1 MTDSERERPGSEERA
16 GVAAGGVRPSVL
28 ALVVIAAA
36 VLAFAPALGGPFL
49 FDDRPLIA
57 NNAFVHGFAHWKRW
71 FVTDF
76 WNLGEDF
83 LRTSARIV
91 YYRPLVTA
99 TYAFEWRLGGGAPT
113 LFHAVNLLLHGLV
126 AWLSFRALRR
136 WTDTLLPAFVA
147 ALLFA
152 VHPTKAES
160 VAWIAGRT
168 DVLCMVALLVVAEGV
183 ALRLRAEPG
192 SMARGL
198 ALEVLGTVLAYGTKE
213 QAITLPAIVAV
224 EAWVVAGR
232 PSLDRA
238 TIVRCVRAAL
248 PQLGLALV
256 YLALRQRL
264 LPVRQKMFTV
274 SLGDWAA
281 MMFETWGRYFEL
293 TFFPHDLS
301 VQQGLVR
308 AENNK
313 LLVSMP
319 HVVVG
324 VLGLTALIAVMVAFA
339 RRRPAVSVGVAF
351 YLAMLLPTSNV
362 VPTGMVTLL
371 SERFLYAPT
380 LGLALV
386 VATLLGALPDGRRRV
401 ALSLASLS
409 VVLLTVVAARRSADF
424 DDEPTFWQ
432 REARLHPESM
442 EAVRFLKGQAM
453 VERRYK
459 DALVAAA
466 ALHQTCARW
475 YAHTGYEADALVE
488 SIEVL
493 ALLAPDGDAPALTA
507 YAAFLGQ
514 TLDHTPT
521 PTLDRPGLRITL
533 ARRAPVQRR
542 IEALEHRI
550 LGLRASILSRLGKDA
565 AAIAVSQVAT
575 SHCTR
580 CGSVWRDASLVHA
593 RAGDFATATRFLD
606 EAARLE
612 GEPAVKLLRT
622 SLNSAALDAQQAAL
636 AEGDMMKALL
646 GARSLARLEAWGRA
660 YALLAP
666 HRALLEKAPGL
677 ALTYAELAYRSGDE
691 KGARAM
697 LAVVRPPETIDPTVK
712 DWARK
717 MGW

>member
-1 MTDSERERPGSEERA
+1 MTDSEQGRPRSDE
-16 GVAAGGVRPSVL
+16 AATVGGVRPSVL
-28 ALVVIAAA
+28 TLVVIGAAI
-36 VLAFAPALGGPFL
+36 LAFAPALGGPFL

-57 NNAFVHGFAHWKRW
+57 TNAYVHGFAHWKRW

-99 TYAFEWRLGGGAPT
+99 TYALEWKLGGGAPT

-126 AWLSFRALRR
+126 GWLAFRALRR
-136 WTDTLLPAFVA
+136 WAVAVLPAFVA

-183 ALRLRAEPG
+183 ALRLRGDPA
-192 SMARGL
+192 SKTRGL
-198 ALEVLGTVLAYGTKE
+198 ALEALGTVLAYGTKE

-224 EAWVVAGR
+224 EAWVAAGR
-232 PSLDRA
+232 PALDRA
-238 TIVRCVRAAL
+238 AVTRCVRAAL
-248 PQLGLALV
+248 PQLGLAVV
-256 YLALRQRL
+256 YLALRARL

-324 VLGLTALIAVMVAFA
+324 VLGLGALLAVMVVFA
-339 RRRPAVSVGVAF
+339 RRKPAVSVGVAF

-386 VATLLGALPDGRRRV
+386 VATLLAELPEAPRKTALGF
-401 ALSLASLS
+401 ASLA

-442 EAVRFLKGQAM
+442 EAIRFLKGQAM

-466 ALHQTCARW
+466 ALHRTCARW

-493 ALLAPDGDAPALTA
+493 ALLAPDGDASALTA
-507 YAAFLGQ
+507 YAGFLGQ
-514 TLDHTPT
+514 TLDRTPT

-550 LGLRASILSRLGKDA
+550 LGLRAGILSRLGKDTD
-565 AAIAVSQVAT
+565 AIAVTQVAT
-575 SHCTR
+575 GFCPR

-593 RAGDFATATRFLD
+593 RAGDFTAATRLLD

-612 GEPAVKLLRT
+612 GEPAVKLLRV
-622 SLNSAALDAQQAAL
+622 SLNAAAIDAQQAAL
-636 AEGDMMKALL
+636 ADNEMMKALL
-646 GARSLARLEAWGRA
+646 GARSLSRLEAWGRA

-666 HRALLEKAPGL
+666 HRTLLEKAPGL

-691 KGARAM
+691 PAARQM
-697 LAVVRPPETIDPTVK
+697 LAVVRPPETIDPTLK
-712 DWARK
+712 EWARK

>member
-1 MTDSERERPGSEERA
+1 M
-16 GVAAGGVRPSVL
+16 L
-28 ALVVIAAA
+28 ALVVIGAA
-36 VLAFAPALGGPFL
+36 VLAFAPAIGGPFL
-49 FDDRPLIA
+49 FDDRPLIM
-57 NNAFVHGFAHWKRW
+57 NNGFVHGFAHWKRW

-99 TYAFEWRLGGGAPT
+99 TYAFEWKVGGGAPT

-126 AWLSFRALRR
+126 GWLAFRALRR
-136 WTDTLLPAFVA
+136 WTDTILPAFVA

-183 ALRLRAEPG
+183 ALRLRAG
-192 SMARGL
+192 ADSASKTRGL

-308 AENNK
+308 AENGK
-313 LLVSMP
+313 LLVSVP
-319 HVVVG
+319 HVAVG
-324 VLGLTALIAVMVAFA
+324 VLGLAALIAVMVAFA
-339 RRRPAVSVGVAF
+339 RRKPAVSVGVAF

-386 VATLLGALPDGRRRV
+386 VATLLETLPDGRRRV
-401 ALSLASLS
+401 ALSFASLA
-409 VVLLTVVAARRSADF
+409 VVLMTVLAARRSADF

-442 EAVRFLKGQAM
+442 EAIRFLKGQAM
-453 VERRYK
+453 VERRYR

-475 YAHTGYEADALVE
+475 YAHTGFEADALVE

-493 ALLAPDGDAPALTA
+493 ALLAPDGDEAALSA

-514 TLDHTPT
+514 TLDHTHT

-542 IEALEHRI
+542 VQALEHHI
-550 LGLRASILSRLGKDA
+550 LGLRAGILSRLGQDA

-593 RAGDFATATRFLD
+593 RAGDFATATRLLD

-612 GEPAVKLLRT
+612 GEPSVKLLRA
-622 SLNSAALDAQQAAL
+622 SLNSAAVDAQQAAL
-636 AEGDMMKALL
+636 ADGDMMKALL

-677 ALTYAELAYRSGDE
+677 ALTFAELAYRSGDE
-691 KGARAM
+691 KAARAM
-697 LAVVRPPETIDPTVK
+697 LSVVRPPETIKPTLE